1 MTTCDHPEYRDLLA
15 AVLAAPDDDLP
26 RLVLADWL
34 DENGESARA
43 ELIRVQVGIAGLR
56 GALCT
61 CDAGD
66 GPGGYDPDCP
76 YELWGRLKHRAVEI
90 LRAHAGRWLADLPA
104 AFRPVL
110 FSPLSDTFRRGF
122 VSAVVG
128 PGPDWVAHADA
139 ILAAHPVESVALTCP
154 PEYSADYYAG
164 GAVKVFLPAADGQV
178 SAMSWNPE
186 DALKAALRVRWPAVR
201 NWHLSGTE
209 IVLEARRL
217 LAGVRVT
224 PGLLAPTPD
233 ARP

>member
-1 MTTCDHPEYRDLLA
+1 MTTCDHPEYRALLA

-122 VSAVVG
+122 ISAVAG
-128 PGPDWVAHADA
+128 PGPDWVVQADA
-139 ILAAHPVESVALTCP
+139 ILAAHPVESVALTSP
-154 PEYSADYYAG
+154 PDHEVRSPDGSGFVAVLAVPGGTVTAAIAG
-164 GAVKVFLPAADGQV
+164 GSPD
-178 SAMSWNPE
+178 
-186 DALKAALRVRWPAVR
+186 DALKAALSSRWPSVR
-201 NWHLSGTE
+201 NWHLPGG
-209 IVLEARRL
+209 VPYLEARRPF
-217 LAGVRVT
+217 AWVRVT
-224 PGLLAPTPD
+224 PELLAD
-233 ARP
+233 A